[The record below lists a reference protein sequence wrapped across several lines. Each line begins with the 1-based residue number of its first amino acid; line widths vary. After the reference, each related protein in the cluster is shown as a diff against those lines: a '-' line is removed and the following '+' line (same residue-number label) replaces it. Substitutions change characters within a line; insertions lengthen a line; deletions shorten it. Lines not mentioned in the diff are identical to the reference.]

1 MIVRKEQTLRSNK
14 CVNLCGI
21 HRNDDGQETEED
33 DDDVILTRAE
43 PQQVTVGANACNN
56 LTRSID
62 GSS

>member
-21 HRNDDGQETEED
+21 HLDDGRETEED
-33 DDDVILTRAE
+33 DVILTLAE
-43 PQQVTVGANACNN
+43 PQRVTVGANACNN
-56 LTRSID
+56 QTRSID